1 MRRLIHKQI
10 TPLLLILALLGTSL
24 LLVSCSPYGDQY
36 YHHQQQNKRP
46 VNTDTDEDTPWED
59 ETDGEDGSENGGDD
73 TDIDNGNGTVTRTI
87 SIFSILRPDG
97 TIDTELLAEDQEVLE
112 STLEKLT
119 SRLQDGLSEFTS
131 DSLVHKNLIR
141 SKFSSANVPNMW
153 YEAGTW
159 ASSDTTKSEFKNNG
173 PNTSAGSNSINS
185 VVYYAYQG
193 VNPLYKPDGS
203 YNTRGFD
210 KTDETLMDRFVFY
223 RFTGKTAMP
232 SLDNYLV
239 AVDTHTRLVFS
250 FAEPIEFKEM
260 MGEKVPTKWG
270 AIEKGRPY
278 KFYEYDPAG
287 YVDNEGKFINYD
299 WYNDKLSKGNYDPVY
314 TGKSPYTVV
323 AQITVEGNPGDNTEN
338 IQPEITASRVE
349 DGILKDEET
358 KKYYTNITIKP
369 QAIPLTYKLYRMDD
383 QSDEWVEILESEVPA
398 DETYS
403 YKDFGGV
410 TLKTSPRYMVEVY
423 SAEGTPLMDS
433 AGNPIE
439 SQVVEGS
446 RMLNHR
452 EVLLGTVNSIRLGFK
467 ELWYGDMSAGFG
479 SPSLLKKSTTGDAG
493 TYYHGIDRN
502 GFFGTNYRR
511 YQRYVDFQNSPF
523 VLNGTFMKDY
533 GGGSNTSALK
543 NDIEG
548 TWTHS
553 GSHWP
558 SDKDFQER
566 TEYLEVTFGPAVFN
580 ITFNKVKIGNNNGN
594 SPAWVSGTIV
604 VEDEN
609 GVIEEFGNSTN
620 FPFGFF
626 MDDETFLNALSGTT
640 GNGDIDYSG
649 VNPQLEASSLDDEIL
664 WDEDMGKYYTEI
676 KILPQPTPLNYNLY
690 RMDDRGNE
698 WVLLETF
705 TDVPSGEEPVYRD
718 YNALSL
724 LSLPRYRV
732 EAFTSEGEFIQSSSS
747 VEGSRMLTSR
757 EALLG
762 VMNSIRL
769 SFQELW
775 YIEGA
780 SNAFGSMLI
789 KGSVSGET
797 GTYYHGTE
805 RDRFFS
811 LNHRR
816 HQKYDNFQNTLF
828 TLDGTFM
835 KDQGGGS
842 TSDHRK
848 GIWTHSGSNW
858 PSDSSFLPQTDSLLA
873 TFGQTL
879 FKITFNNVNITNNN
893 GNSPNWSSGSISIQ
907 SDHGGYDEFDRNS
920 GIPFGFF
927 MDNNTYLNAIGV
939 RDYEQQ

>member
-1 MRRLIHKQI
+1 MSTLKKQI
-10 TPLLLILALLGTSL
+10 VPLLLLFTLFSMTLFTT
-24 LLVSCSPYGDQY
+24 SCSPYGDHY
-36 YHHQQQNKRP
+36 YHQQQNKRP
-46 VNTDTDEDTPWED
+46 VDNNTDTDKPYED
-59 ETDGEDGSENGGDD
+59 ETEGETGGDD
-73 TDIDNGNGTVTRTI
+73 GTDDNTDVDNGNGTVTRTI

-97 TIDTELLAEDQEVLE
+97 TIDTELLQEDPEVLGV
-112 STLEKLT
+112 TLENIT
-119 SRLQDGLSEFTS
+119 SRLPS
-131 DSLVHKNLIR
+131 DLEDFSSVDLVQNSLIR
-141 SKFSSANVPNMW
+141 SKFSSSNVPEMW
-153 YEAGTW
+153 YDKGTW
-159 ASSDTTKSEFKNNG
+159 SSSDSARAEVKNNG
-173 PNTSAGSNSINS
+173 PNTSAGSSGINS

-210 KTDETLMDRFVFY
+210 KTEETLMDRFVFY

-239 AVDTHTRLVFS
+239 AVDTYTKLFFS
-250 FAEPIEFKEM
+250 FAEPTEFKEL

-270 AIEKGRPY
+270 AIEKGRAY

-287 YVDNEGKFINYD
+287 YVDNSGKFVNYD

-323 AQITVEGNPGDNTEN
+323 AQITVEGDPGDSTES
-338 IQPEITASRVE
+338 IQPEISASRIE
-349 DGILKDEET
+349 DGILWDETEQ
-358 KKYYTNITIKP
+358 KYYTNITIKP

-383 QSDEWVEILESEVPA
+383 QSDEWVEIHESEVSA
-398 DETYS
+398 DESYS
-403 YKDFGGV
+403 YRDFGGV

-423 SAEGTPLMDS
+423 NTEGEPLLDS

-439 SQVVEGS
+439 SQAVEGS
-446 RMLNHR
+446 RMLSHR
-452 EVLLGTVNSIRLGFK
+452 EVLLGTVNSIRLSFK
-467 ELWYGDMSAGFG
+467 ELWYGDMSAGLG

-523 VLNGTFMKDY
+523 ILNGTFMKDH

-558 SDKDFQER
+558 SDKDFLER
-566 TEYLEVTFGPAVFN
+566 TNHLEVAFGPAVFN

-594 SPAWVSGTIV
+594 SPAWVSGTII

-609 GVIEEFGNSTN
+609 GAVEEFGNSTN

-626 MDDETFLNALSGTT
+626 MDDETFINALSGNS

-649 VNPQLEASSLDDEIL
+649 VNPQLAASSLEDEIL
-664 WDEDMGKYYTEI
+664 WDEDVAKYYTEI

-690 RMDDRGNE
+690 RMDDRGND

-705 TDVPSGEEPVYRD
+705 TNVPSGEEPVYRD
-718 YNALSL
+718 YNALTL
-724 LSLPRYRV
+724 LDFPRYRV

-747 VEGSRMLTSR
+747 VEGSRMLTNR

-762 VMNSIRL
+762 AINSVRL

-775 YIEGA
+775 YTDGSA
-780 SNAFGSMLI
+780 SGSLKRDKI
-789 KGSVSGET
+789 LGDT
-797 GTYYHGTE
+797 GTMHHGI
-805 RDRFFS
+805 DRNGFFGT
-811 LNHRR
+811 NYRR
-816 HQKYDNFQNTLF
+816 YQRYDNFQNTLF
-828 TLDGTFM
+828 TLDGTFL
-835 KDQGGGS
+835 KDNGGGS
-842 TSDHRK
+842 NSNDKPGT
-848 GIWTHSGSNW
+848 WTHSGSSW
-858 PSDSSFLPQTDSLLA
+858 PSDSSFSPRTDSLLVTLGA
-873 TFGQTL
+873 TL
-879 FKITFNNVNITNNN
+879 FEVTLNDVKISGNN
-893 GNSPNWSSGSISIQ
+893 GNSPSWSSGSISIE

-920 GIPFGFF
+920 GLPFGFF
-927 MDNNTYLNAIGV
+927 MDNGTFMNAIGASN
-939 RDYEQQ
+939 YEQQ